1 MSEKVSITVALYGF
15 EEESNMLSA
24 FANAGQWTTP
34 WIITEHTKEAHVII
48 LEFASEADHET
59 LLKLKRDF
67 PMAEIIAFSA
77 KKPAHTKWHLVRQ
90 PGGKVS
96 IVGFSQ
102 LVLKISHFL
111 KRKSVEVS
119 EPEAESF
126 AAEAKP
132 EIEIDTKTELEPDTE
147 LSSRLEE
154 DNSNDEPGDFMPFFD
169 SLDSILDSKP
179 NEKRKRFNEQK

>member
-1 MSEKVSITVALYGF
+1 MAEKVSITVALYGF
-15 EEESNMLSA
+15 EEEQESIMLSA

-34 WIITEHTKEAHVII
+34 WIITKQTNEARVII
-48 LEFASEADHET
+48 LDLGSEADHEI
-59 LLKLKRDF
+59 LIKLKRDY
-67 PMAEIIAFSA
+67 PKAEIIAFSV

-102 LVLKISHFL
+102 LVLKISHSL
-111 KRKSVEVS
+111 KRKPVEVS
-119 EPEAESF
+119 EPEAEAF

-132 EIEIDTKTELEPDTE
+132 EILTETKIESESE
-147 LSSRLEE
+147 LSSTPEE
-154 DNSNDEPGDFMPFFD
+154 DNSNDEPDDFMPFFD

-179 NEKRKRFNEQK
+179 NEKRKRFNEKK